1 MLIKTIKFSF
11 MEDTR
16 IEKLGNYILDI
27 AAGPFG
33 SNLKVECFVPTG
45 FPIIDGANLKGFKVT
60 DNVSKFVTEA
70 KARSLHRSIA
80 KRNDVVVTISG
91 NVGQISYIPEES
103 AYEEY
108 LVSQRQFR
116 VTFDTSRVYVPYLVY
131 YFHTLE
137 GQHKILSFANQTGV
151 PALAQPLKNFKNI
164 DIVLPSLVEQQQIA
178 EVLKS
183 LDNKIE
189 VNRRINDNLEQQ
201 AQALFKSW
209 FVDFEPFRDQPFVES
224 ELGMIPEGW
233 RVGTLFDVA
242 EIFDKQRKPLSGK
255 EREGMK
261 RLYPYY
267 GATSCMDY
275 VDNYLFDGIYTL
287 IGEDGSV
294 AKEDGSPY
302 MQYVWGKFWVNNHAH
317 ILQGKNGFSTEMI
330 YVLLSTTNIQHLV
343 TGAVQAKLSQANMQK
358 IVLAIPPTNVLNQVR
373 PVIDSM
379 YETRREREDESRR
392 LAELRDTLL
401 PRLMSGELSVDGL
414 KGQFAVSPGQH
425 PGAKAISPGQHPGA

>member
-1 MLIKTIKFSF
+1 
-11 MEDTR
+11 MEEWKEYRLDAICRLSAGGDAPHNAVKKPTADMTVPIYSNGENEKGLYGYTDSHK
-16 IEKLGNYILDI
+16 IE
-27 AAGPFG
+27 APA
-33 SNLKVECFVPTG
+33 
-45 FPIIDGANLKGFKVT
+45 
-60 DNVSKFVTEA
+60 
-70 KARSLHRSIA
+70 
-80 KRNDVVVTISG
+80 VTISARG
-91 NVGQISYIPEES
+91 NIG
-103 AYEEY
+103 
-108 LVSQRQFR
+108 
-116 VTFDTSRVYVPYLVY
+116 YVCYRKENFVPIVRLI
-131 YFHTLE
+131 TAKANE
-137 GQHKILSFANQTGV
+137 QILSNEFLYYCLCNTHIWGDGSVQKQLTV
-151 PALAQPLKNFKNI
+151 PMISEYVVRIPPLNI
-164 DIVLPSLVEQQQIA
+164 QSKIVR
-178 EVLKS
+178 VLKS
-183 LDNKIE
+183 LDDKIE

-358 IVLAIPPTNVLNQVR
+358 IVLAIPPMNVLNQVR
-373 PVIDSM
+373 PVIDNM
-379 YETRREREDESRR
+379 YETRRERENESHR
-392 LAELRDTLL
+392 LAQLRDTLL
-401 PRLMSGELSVDGL
+401 PRLMSGELKVDE
-414 KGQFAVSPGQH
+414 K
-425 PGAKAISPGQHPGA
+425 

>member
-1 MLIKTIKFSF
+1 
-11 MEDTR
+11 MEEWKEYRLDAICRLSAGGDAPHNAVKKPTADMTVPIYSNGENEKGLYGYTDSHK
-16 IEKLGNYILDI
+16 IE
-27 AAGPFG
+27 APA
-33 SNLKVECFVPTG
+33 
-45 FPIIDGANLKGFKVT
+45 
-60 DNVSKFVTEA
+60 
-70 KARSLHRSIA
+70 
-80 KRNDVVVTISG
+80 VTISARG
-91 NVGQISYIPEES
+91 NIG
-103 AYEEY
+103 
-108 LVSQRQFR
+108 
-116 VTFDTSRVYVPYLVY
+116 YVCYRKENFVPIVRLI
-131 YFHTLE
+131 TAKANE
-137 GQHKILSFANQTGV
+137 QILSNEFLYYCLCNTHIWGDGSVQKQLTV
-151 PALAQPLKNFKNI
+151 PMISEYVVRIPPLNI
-164 DIVLPSLVEQQQIA
+164 QSKIVR
-178 EVLKS
+178 VLKS
-183 LDNKIE
+183 LDDKIE

-358 IVLAIPPTNVLNQVR
+358 IVLAIPPMNVLNQVR
-373 PVIDSM
+373 PVIDNM
-379 YETRREREDESRR
+379 YETRRERENESRR
-392 LAELRDTLL
+392 LAQLRDTLL
-401 PRLMSGELSVDGL
+401 PRLMSGELKVDE
-414 KGQFAVSPGQH
+414 K
-425 PGAKAISPGQHPGA
+425 